1 MFELFFL
8 RNCANIKAYLYTYR
22 RLFYHRKDARTSFKI
37 IFKSI
42 FLRLLFFSLGIG
54 CLIVVF
60 DVSFVEISSSGNEKF
75 RKAEFSF
82 GRRDLKGG
90 HWYRR
95 KAWKVA
101 FDDNVIILSRE
112 KRSATTRQT
121 RILMGGGDAWKDY
134 GYPVYRWKG
143 RRLDHNYQRIDEV
156 KGWRYEWRRWI
167 VIEMFPL
174 WLIICLSVAG

>member
-1 MFELFFL
+1 MHSSSTSLENFIIYELLSNAVMFELFFL

-60 DVSFVEISSSGNEKF
+60 DVSFVDISSSGNEKL

-90 HWYRR
+90 H
-95 KAWKVA
+95 
-101 FDDNVIILSRE
+101 
-112 KRSATTRQT
+112 
-121 RILMGGGDAWKDY
+121 
-134 GYPVYRWKG
+134 
-143 RRLDHNYQRIDEV
+143 
-156 KGWRYEWRRWI
+156 
-167 VIEMFPL
+167 
-174 WLIICLSVAG
+174 